1 MRRFTLARPATL
13 ALAVSLLLLAGFA
26 AAAGAAEDEH
36 PVVGRWVI
44 EAEPG
49 GAVWA
54 FQSSGALIVTGP
66 GDIISQGTWT
76 PAEGPGEF
84 DAAVDVEVSG
94 QRLEVLGQVSDD
106 ASGVAL
112 YVTSTDATRPDD
124 WTPWPAES
132 RIVGHPLG
140 MMVSETPRPTEPP
153 LECFRPQWVEGTI
166 DWDRCD
172 AVTGSA

>member
-1 MRRFTLARPATL
+1 MRQLAIARSVISTLAAG
-13 ALAVSLLLLAGFA
+13 VLLLAAVVAVG
-26 AAAGAAEDEH
+26 GAAEDEH

-66 GDIISQGTWT
+66 GDITSQGTWT

-84 DAAVDVEVSG
+84 DAAVDIEVSG
-94 QRLEVLGQVSDD
+94 QLLEVLGQVSDD

-112 YVTSTDATRPDD
+112 YVTSTYATRPDD

-132 RIVGHPLG
+132 RLIGYPLG

-153 LECFRPQWVEGTI
+153 LECFRPEWLGGTV

-172 AVTGSA
+172 AVTDAD